1 MRVEIMDTTL
11 RDGEQTQGVSY
22 TPLEKLHIAKLLL
35 KELKVDRIE
44 VSSARVSSGEF
55 EAIKQITEWARHN
68 NFLRKVEVLGFVDGD
83 LSLNWINDAG
93 GKVINLLTKGS
104 LRHLEKQLRKT
115 PEQHANDIRNIIR
128 KAESVD
134 MQVNIYLEDW
144 SNGMINSEEYVFYM
158 LDSLK
163 DENIERFM
171 LPDTLG
177 ILNPEQTYD
186 FCGRIVK
193 RYPSLHFD
201 FHSHNDY
208 DLAVANVFSA
218 VRAGITGIHTTING
232 LGERAGN
239 APLSSVI
246 GLLHDQLNVE
256 TGINEFEITKVSR
269 IVETFSGIRIP
280 VNKPVIGE
288 NVFTQTSG
296 VHADGDSKDNLYY
309 NNLMPERFGRKRKY
323 ALGKQSGKATV
334 RKNLEEFGLFLSP
347 DSINKVTQRVIE
359 LGDKKE
365 NVTTEDLPFIISD
378 VLGNDRTE
386 YRIFIKNYS
395 LSLSFGLKPHA
406 SVQVEI
412 DGKIYQETSSGD
424 GQYDAFMKAIRQ
436 IYEGLGKELPLLI
449 DYQVSIPP
457 GGKTDALVETIIT
470 WSINEKEFKTKGL
483 DADQTESAIKATEK
497 MMNIVY
503 NNEFKL
509 GNNLLIN
516 QSNEL

>member
-22 TPLEKLHIAKLLL
+22 SPLEKLHIAKLLL
-35 KELKVDRIE
+35 NDLKVDRIE
-44 VSSARVSSGEF
+44 VASARVSTGEF
-55 EAIKQITEWARHN
+55 EALSKITVWASRN
-68 NFLRKVEVLGFVDGD
+68 NHHHKVEVLGFVDKEI
-83 LSLNWINDAG
+83 SLNWINDAG
-93 GKVINLLTKGS
+93 GKVVNLLCKGS

-115 PEQHANDIRNIIR
+115 PEQHVEDIREIIK
-128 KAESVD
+128 KAESLD

-144 SNGMINSEEYVFYM
+144 SNGMIHSEEYVIFM

-163 DENIERFM
+163 DENIKRFM

-177 ILNPEQTYD
+177 ILNPEQTFA
-186 FCGRIVK
+186 FCKKIVD

-201 FHSHNDY
+201 FHAHNDY

-218 VRAGITGIHTTING
+218 VKAGVKGIHTTVNG

-246 GLLHDQLNVE
+246 GVLRDQLGVESNVE
-256 TGINEFEITKVSR
+256 EYEITNVSK

-309 NNLMPERFGRKRKY
+309 NNLLPERFGRKRKY
-323 ALGKQSGKATV
+323 ALGKQSGKATI
-334 RKNLEEFGLFLSP
+334 RKNLEEFGLCLNPESLA
-347 DSINKVTQRVIE
+347 KVTERVIE

-365 NVTTEDLPFIISD
+365 NVTTEDLPFIIAD
-378 VLGNDRTE
+378 VLGNE
-386 YRIFIKNYS
+386 QINYKIFIKNYS
-395 LSLSFGLKPHA
+395 LSLSYGLKPSA
-406 SVQVEI
+406 NIQVEI
-412 DGKIYQETSSGD
+412 DGNLYQETSSGD
-424 GQYDAFMKAIRQ
+424 GQYDAFMKALRI
-436 IYEGLGKELPLLI
+436 IYDKLGKQYPVLT

-457 GGKTDALVETIIT
+457 GGKTDALVETVIT
-470 WSINEKEFKTKGL
+470 WNYNGKEFKTKGL

-497 MMNIVY
+497 MLNII
-503 NNEFKL
+503 E
-509 GNNLLIN
+509 GLIEKEN
-516 QSNEL
+516 KSTVVKI